1 MISKDKINEKLEVI
15 NEVLKE
21 IDNTEMENEFKD
33 RLELVDDKNY
43 RKIITSMMNEEKFY
57 MSVSENYG
65 MKWGYEMCLEYHNQT
80 VKLRRSILKIMDNGE
95 AVQGQIQIIDTFLR
109 DLISPDEK
117 FKVLKETSDFVSIVK
132 SIYMLRYCNL
142 RELSKIS
149 GILKSVAYCNE
160 EFDELKTL

>member
-1 MISKDKINEKLEVI
+1 MISVDKIKEKLEVI

-21 IDNTEMENEFKD
+21 IDNAEMEIEFKD

-43 RKIITSMMNEEKFY
+43 KKIITSMMNEEKFY
-57 MSVSENYG
+57 LSVSENYG
-65 MKWGYEMCLEYHNQT
+65 MKWGYEMCLEYHNQE
-80 VKLRRSILKIMDNGE
+80 VKLRRNMLKIMDNGE
-95 AVQGQIQIIDTFLR
+95 AVQEQIQLIDTFLR
-109 DLISPDEK
+109 DLISPDER
-117 FKVLKETSDFVSIVK
+117 FKVLKESTDFVSVVK

-160 EFDELKTL
+160 QFDEFKTL